1 MEFAMATTSVIHV
14 VQIVFKGSG
23 VHFDEQFNEDDV
35 GVTCPHVPTKIL
47 VEPAINACST
57 STATR
62 VSGSI

>member
-47 VEPAINACST
+47 VEPAINAC
-57 STATR
+57 
-62 VSGSI
+62 